1 MCPLSLPESYQEYLE
16 IIYRL
21 SLQNPGGW
29 VKNKDI
35 SDRLQVKAP
44 STSSMLE
51 KLTAKGLIE
60 WVPRSGIRLTE
71 KGKEDAK
78 VIIRNHIIIEVF
90 MMNILKIQDPTELN
104 KIACDFEHHVSPDIA
119 ERMQELLGIDDYVK
133 NVDNFIME
141 DKLPSHIH
149 TTPIYSEKKVKLAIS
164 KVEAEL
170 MASKKSPEEVE
181 NVKNTIKLF
190 WNTLNS
196 QDK

>member
-78 VIIRNHIIIEVF
+78 ILIRNHIIIEVF
-90 MMNILKIQDPTELN
+90 MMNILKITDPTELN
-104 KIACDFEHHVSPDIA
+104 KIACDFEHHITPDIA
-119 ERMQELLGIDDYVK
+119 QKMQDLLGIDDYVR

-141 DKLPSHIH
+141 DKLPSHIQ
-149 TTPIYSEKKVKLAIS
+149 TTPIYSERKIKNALSVAESQMDIKKFPIEDQERIKLALQS
-164 KVEAEL
+164 
-170 MASKKSPEEVE
+170 
-181 NVKNTIKLF
+181 F
-190 WNTLNS
+190 WTSL
-196 QDK
+196 KT